1 MTKITKTSLWSFFLC
16 DLRAAAVG
24 RVAAASLLVAAG
36 CTHAPPALTPK
47 PNPRAE
53 RALASDLNKI
63 FNAPVMEQGLWGVV
77 VKSLDTGRVLYALNA
92 RKLMMPASNM
102 KIVTLAAAA
111 EALGW
116 DHRFKTTLETDA
128 DIVDGVLK
136 GNLVVRGSG
145 DPTINSRGNRAR
157 ALFDEW
163 AAALKAAGVTRIDGN
178 IVGDAS
184 AFDGRGLGQGW
195 SWDYLE
201 AGYAAPS
208 SALEFN
214 ENIAT
219 LTVRPGAKPGDPAQL
234 ELPPSTGLALLHR
247 VVTGEPGTAT
257 TINFERVPASNDLDV
272 SGSIAADARPATREV
287 AVANPALYF
296 AHAVTLALI
305 ERGIP
310 IRGIPV
316 VFHPSELLAPPP
328 RTVIV
333 ESQSPPLREIATT
346 MMKVSQNLYA
356 ETLLK
361 AIGATGGTKGTA
373 SAGRA
378 AAQKIFDAWGIQ
390 PGSYVQADGSG
401 LSRYDFVTAE
411 MIITLLERMHK
422 DARHRDAFFATLPIA
437 GKDGTISA
445 RMKNTRAEGNAV
457 AKTGSI
463 SNVRALSGYVRT
475 QDGETLAFS
484 ILANSFTIP
493 AATVNWI
500 ADLAVE
506 ALANYTRR

>member
-1 MTKITKTSLWSFFLC
+1 
-16 DLRAAAVG
+16 
-24 RVAAASLLVAAG
+24 
-36 CTHAPPALTPK
+36 
-47 PNPRAE
+47 
-53 RALASDLNKI
+53 
-63 FNAPVMEQGLWGVV
+63 MEQGLWGVE
-77 VKSLDTGRVLYALNA
+77 VKSLETGRVLYALNA

-111 EALGW
+111 ETLGW
-116 DHRFKTTLETDA
+116 DYRFKTTLETDGG
-128 DIVDGVLK
+128 DVDNG
-136 GNLVVRGSG
+136 R
-145 DPTINSRGNRAR
+145 PQRQPHRAR
-157 ALFDEW
+157 RRRSDHQQPRQPRPRPLFDEW
-163 AAALKAAGVTRIDGN
+163 AAALKAAGITRIDGN
-178 IVGDAS
+178 VVADAS
-184 AFDGRGLGQGW
+184 AFDRRGLGQGW

-214 ENIAT
+214 EDVAT
-219 LTVRPGAKPGDPAQL
+219 LTVRPGGKPGDAAQL
-234 ELPPSTGLALLHR
+234 ELPPSTGLGLVHH
-247 VVTGEPGTAT
+247 VVTGEAGTAT
-257 TINFERVPASNDLDV
+257 TIDFERVPDSNYLDV
-272 SGSIAADARPATREV
+272 TGSIAADAKPATREV

-296 AHAVTLALI
+296 AHSLTLALI

-310 IRGIPV
+310 VRGIPV
-316 VFHPSELLAPPP
+316 VFQRSSLLAPLP
-328 RTVIV
+328 RTAIV

-361 AIGATGGTKGTA
+361 AVGAAGGATGTA
-373 SAGRA
+373 DAGRA
-378 AAQKIFDAWGIQ
+378 AAQKIFEAWGIP

-411 MIITLLERMHK
+411 MITTLLERMHK
-422 DARHRDAFFATLPIA
+422 DPKHHDAFIATLPIA
-437 GKDGTISA
+437 GKDGTIST
-445 RMKNTRAEGNAV
+445 RMKNTRAEANAV

-475 QDGETLAFS
+475 RDGETLVFS

-506 ALANYTRR
+506 TLANYTRR

>member
-1 MTKITKTSLWSFFLC
+1 
-16 DLRAAAVG
+16 
-24 RVAAASLLVAAG
+24 
-36 CTHAPPALTPK
+36 
-47 PNPRAE
+47 
-53 RALASDLNKI
+53 
-63 FNAPVMEQGLWGVV
+63 MEQGLWGVE
-77 VKSLDTGRVLYALNA
+77 VKSLDTGKVLYALNA

-116 DHRFKTTLETDA
+116 DYRFKTTLETDA
-128 DIVDGVLK
+128 EIEGGALK
-136 GNLVVRGSG
+136 GNLIVRGGG
-145 DPTINSRGNRAR
+145 DPTINSRENRAR

-163 AAALKAAGVTRIDGN
+163 AAALKAAGITRIDGN
-178 IVGDAS
+178 VVGDAS
-184 AFDGRGLGQGW
+184 AFDRRGLGQGW

-219 LTVRPGAKPGDPAQL
+219 LTVRPGAKAGDVAQL
-234 ELPPSTGLALLHR
+234 QLPPSTGLGLLHH
-247 VVTGEPGTAT
+247 VVTGEAGTAT
-257 TINFERVPASNDLDV
+257 RIGVELVPGSNNLDV
-272 SGSIAADARPATREV
+272 TGSIAADAQPATREV

-296 AHAVTLALI
+296 AHSLTLALI

-310 IRGIPV
+310 VRGIPV
-316 VFHPSELLAPPP
+316 VVQGSSLRAPLP
-328 RTVIV
+328 RTAIV
-333 ESQSPPLREIATT
+333 ESSSPPLRAIATT

-361 AIGATGGTKGTA
+361 AVGAGGGMAATA

-378 AAQKIFDAWGIQ
+378 AAQKIFEGWGIQ

-411 MIITLLERMHK
+411 LIVTLLERMHK
-422 DARHRDAFFATLPIA
+422 DPRHHDAFVATLPIA
-437 GKDGTISA
+437 GKDGTIST
-445 RMKNTRAEGNAV
+445 RMRNTRAEGNAV

-475 QDGETLAFS
+475 QDGETLVFS

-500 ADLAVE
+500 ADVAVE
-506 ALANYTRR
+506 TLANYTRR